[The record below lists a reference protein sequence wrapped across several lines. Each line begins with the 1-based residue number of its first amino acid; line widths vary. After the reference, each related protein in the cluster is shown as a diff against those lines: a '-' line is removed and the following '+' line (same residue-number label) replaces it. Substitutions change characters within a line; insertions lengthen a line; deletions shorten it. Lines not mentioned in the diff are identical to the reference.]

1 MKLLAAFLCLGL
13 LALSVIACGSE
24 TAEPPNTPVPATP
37 TQPAASPTVV
47 PVVAPTATTAPTQA
61 PTPEPL
67 PTDTP
72 VPEPEPTAAP
82 EPTATQE
89 PTETPEPTVTPE
101 PTPTLAPAH
110 TATPEPTA
118 VPEPPATSEP
128 TPEPEL
134 PIATDLAPLGDNLL
148 WVAYFDNRTKQ
159 WSVYDHSG
167 TFSPDKLPLPP
178 GENVPDASAVGS
190 LTELLVK
197 SIYWISLSES
207 QTVQLG
213 DQTQTFSAGE
223 NFIVWK

>member
-24 TAEPPNTPVPATP
+24 TAEPANTPVPATP
-37 TQPAASPTVV
+37 TRPAATPTVV

-72 VPEPEPTAAP
+72 VPEPEPAAAP
-82 EPTATQE
+82 EPTATQ
-89 PTETPEPTVTPE
+89 EPTVTPE
-101 PTPTLAPAH
+101 PTPTLALAH

-178 GENVPDASAVGS
+178 GENVPDASAVGP

-213 DQTQTFSAGE
+213 DQTQTFSAGA
-223 NFIVWK
+223 NFIAWK

>member
-1 MKLLAAFLCLGL
+1 M
-13 LALSVIACGSE
+13 
-24 TAEPPNTPVPATP
+24 
-37 TQPAASPTVV
+37 
-47 PVVAPTATTAPTQA
+47 
-61 PTPEPL
+61 
-67 PTDTP
+67 
-72 VPEPEPTAAP
+72 
-82 EPTATQE
+82 
-89 PTETPEPTVTPE
+89 
-101 PTPTLAPAH
+101 APAH

-118 VPEPPATSEP
+118 VPEPLATSEP

-178 GENVPDASAVGS
+178 GENVPDASAVGP

-213 DQTQTFSAGE
+213 DQTQTFSAGA
-223 NFIVWK
+223 NFIAWK

>member
-1 MKLLAAFLCLGL
+1 M
-13 LALSVIACGSE
+13 
-24 TAEPPNTPVPATP
+24 
-37 TQPAASPTVV
+37 
-47 PVVAPTATTAPTQA
+47 
-61 PTPEPL
+61 
-67 PTDTP
+67 
-72 VPEPEPTAAP
+72 
-82 EPTATQE
+82 
-89 PTETPEPTVTPE
+89 
-101 PTPTLAPAH
+101 APAH

>member
-24 TAEPPNTPVPATP
+24 TAEPANTPVPATP

-47 PVVAPTATTAPTQA
+47 PVVAPTATTSPTQA

-89 PTETPEPTVTPE
+89 PTVTPE

-118 VPEPPATSEP
+118 VPEPLATSEP

-178 GENVPDASAVGS
+178 GENVPDASAVGP

-213 DQTQTFSAGE
+213 DQTQTFSAGA
-223 NFIVWK
+223 NFIAWK